1 MIDYTLLWIL
11 NHYTKEKMSKYFQV
25 SHSGKRLPQ
34 KNRISRYLDLSLE
47 EEGHLYSDIVFN
59 AQFTP
64 HINYLPILSRRDPLE
79 LARILIQKITDG
91 NLYKQALKLYS
102 VIQHTLNTPL
112 FLDITSCI
120 PYLHAATPED
130 GSVLFEWIFKDYRIG
145 FHIEPNPQES
155 SWSLVTKEN
164 LGEIIASGSITD
176 IDLRKLVSWLLYFIS
191 SHL

>member
-1 MIDYTLLWIL
+1 MI
-11 NHYTKEKMSKYFQV
+11 NSFQV
-25 SHSGKRLPQ
+25 SNSGKRLPQ
-34 KNRISRYLDLSLE
+34 ENRISGYLDLSSE
-47 EEGHLYSDIVFN
+47 EEKWSSYSDIAFN
-59 AQFTP
+59 AQVTP
-64 HINYLPILSRRDPLE
+64 HINYLPVLSKRDTLE
-79 LARILIQKITDG
+79 LAKNMIHKLADN
-91 NLYKQALKLYS
+91 NLLQQAAKLLL
-102 VIQHTLNTPL
+102 VIQNALNTQP
-112 FLDITSCI
+112 FLNIISCI

-176 IDLRKLVSWLLYFIS
+176 IDLRKLVSWLLYFII